1 MKPITASLAAAAL
14 ALTAAC
20 ATETPTISPAPAAE
34 APTAYTAPT
43 TGQQQLPDPAQFSIK
58 LKILRQQCFRGAGCN
73 ITYQIDPDWNGPE
86 ELHPDSPI
94 RVIYQ
99 VNGGDAGPI
108 INNFTVDAAGIAHY
122 QLQEFVSTASQP
134 ANITARVLNVTT
146 ES

>member
-20 ATETPTISPAPAAE
+20 ATEAPAVSPAPAAD
-34 APTAYTAPT
+34 APTYTTRT

-73 ITYQIDPDWNGPE
+73 IIYQIDPDWNGPGQ
-86 ELHPDSPI
+86 LHPNPPI

-108 INNFTVDAAGIAHY
+108 INNFTVDDAGNAHY
-122 QLQEFVSTASQP
+122 QPQEFLSTASQP
-134 ANITARVLNVTT
+134 ANITARVLSVTT
-146 ES
+146 VN